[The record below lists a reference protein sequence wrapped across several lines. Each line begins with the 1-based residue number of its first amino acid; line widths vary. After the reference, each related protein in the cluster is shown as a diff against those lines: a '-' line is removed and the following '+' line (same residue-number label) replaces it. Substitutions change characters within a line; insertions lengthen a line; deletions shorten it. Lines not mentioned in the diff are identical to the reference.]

1 MAKPDSLWN
10 LAIRLWHS
18 YSCSSLRKLN
28 FSPKTSSFL
37 SLLALQGSFCSDFV
51 AVIMLSKLIL
61 PFFCSVPVPPDDKDA
76 PYEPSVEDLYSLLPS
91 ETIESFLANLAIA
104 LGPASP

>member
-1 MAKPDSLWN
+1 MEPSNSFVAFLQLLKPQK
-10 LAIRLWHS
+10 IE
-18 YSCSSLRKLN
+18 
-28 FSPKTSSFL
+28 
-37 SLLALQGSFCSDFV
+37 LLAKDLIFFELASSPRLFYSDFV

-91 ETIESFLANLAIA
+91 ETIESFLANLATA

>member
-1 MAKPDSLWN
+1 
-10 LAIRLWHS
+10 
-18 YSCSSLRKLN
+18 
-28 FSPKTSSFL
+28 
-37 SLLALQGSFCSDFV
+37 
-51 AVIMLSKLIL
+51 MLSKLIL

-91 ETIESFLANLAIA
+91 ETIESFLANLGTA